1 MPTREPDEMT
11 KSKVYVET
19 TVISYLAAS
28 PSRDIVVAG
37 HQETTR
43 AWWNRRGRFELFVS
57 QAVVDEASRGNAVA
71 AARRLAFLEGI
82 SVLGLNAEIDAI
94 ANQLLRANAVPAKAR
109 IDAVHIAVAAIN
121 RMEYLVTWNLTHIA
135 NAAIRGKIERT
146 CRGAGLRA
154 PVICTPEELPET

>member
-1 MPTREPDEMT
+1 M
-11 KSKVYVET
+11 
-19 TVISYLAAS
+19 
-28 PSRDIVVAG
+28 AG

-43 AWWNRRGRFELFVS
+43 TWWNRRGRVELFVS
-57 QAVVDEASRGNAVA
+57 QAVVDEASQGNAVA

-121 RMEYLVTWNLTHIA
+121 HMEYLVTWNLAHIA
-135 NAAIRGKIERT
+135 NAAIRGRIEQT